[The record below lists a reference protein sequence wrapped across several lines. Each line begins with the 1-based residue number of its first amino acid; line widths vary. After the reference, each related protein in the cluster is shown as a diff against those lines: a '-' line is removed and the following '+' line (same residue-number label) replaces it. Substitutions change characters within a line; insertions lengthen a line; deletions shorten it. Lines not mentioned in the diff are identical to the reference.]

1 MGGGQNTS
9 NMETYIWIHFIVTI
23 YIRQTTITYLIVLFF
38 SIDSSTITS
47 GIEKCKTDIT
57 KIEFDCFSIHTSS
70 IERSYLLE
78 EKEDETSELD
88 TYQPVQSLNN
98 DHGVSF
104 FPISAPHNNINHHTL
119 QVAQQVSHFYYF
131 KI

>member
-1 MGGGQNTS
+1 
-9 NMETYIWIHFIVTI
+9 METYIWIHYKATI
-23 YIRQTTITYLIVLFF
+23 YTASYDYIVDSIIFYYRFF
-38 SIDSSTITS
+38 NNTS
-47 GIEKCKTDIT
+47 EIEKCKTVIT
-57 KIEFDCFSIHTSS
+57 KTEFDCFSIHTSS

-119 QVAQQVSHFYYF
+119 QVAHFYYF
-131 KI
+131 KSI